1 MRLWV
6 CREEVKVLAIAC
18 RFYGSVLSCQFPIAS
33 FKCKNELNPLEYL
46 TQVDWVA
53 YAVGPESFSDRRR
66 GVKKR
71 WMFRAVSAVFC
82 GGIAILGAG
91 QASGQATTEQP
102 TITTTPEVLNF
113 AELAE
118 RGKALLEKA
127 RAGSGSAG
135 ITLANYRGHYTMLTA
150 RTASGGGE
158 LHAHYSDFLIVLE
171 GEGTEMTGGTMVDPK
186 QGPNGE
192 TRGKT
197 LEGATPHLLHKGD
210 VIHIP
215 SGTPHQ
221 AIEAP
226 GQSIIIYVIKV
237 EAPGTT
243 TLTNTAAAR

>member
-1 MRLWV
+1 MQRGW
-6 CREEVKVLAIAC
+6 I
-18 RFYGSVLSCQFPIAS
+18 
-33 FKCKNELNPLEYL
+33 
-46 TQVDWVA
+46 
-53 YAVGPESFSDRRR
+53 FS
-66 GVKKR
+66 
-71 WMFRAVSAVFC
+71 AVSAVFC
-82 GGIAILGAG
+82 GGIVLLGTGRVSA
-91 QASGQATTEQP
+91 QTPSEQP
-102 TITTTPEVLNF
+102 AITTTPEVLNF
-113 AELAE
+113 AELAQ

-135 ITLANYRGHYTMLTA
+135 ITLARYPGHYTMLTA

-158 LHAHYSDFLIVLE
+158 LHAHFADFLIVVD

-186 QGPNGE
+186 EGANGE

-215 SGTPHQ
+215 AGTPHQ

-237 EAPGTT
+237 EAPGSA
-243 TLTNTAAAR
+243 TLTNTAAER